1 MSKTANP
8 LEGWQSAGSHVG
20 EILGRNDEAFFLKNG
35 TVFFTNVSTATMY
48 SNLLLSKK
56 TIFCCCSRPRGL
68 IWVAVIW
75 QDKGDNYPNC
85 SKQCIKCRNMKAIS
99 RAESLADAI
108 AGNFTYI
115 NRGATQVLLGGSNA
129 SSSEFCVNWEGN
141 NIWLDG
147 EGYFHSIAHAW
158 DGKPSDYPQVDG
170 KGCCTQP
177 AIGYAN
183 ESMAAAECNRIAGY
197 RCTAYGGHTYSMDG
211 LVWYVSPAPAY
222 TNAIRYTEGSVVEYK
237 ARERPHLIFDDN
249 NEPLLLG
256 NAVCLSRRNWMDT
269 GFLIGHDHSFVQLVP
284 LNSKSDDVA
293 AKLIAAAVGLAG
305 SSPLSAAASTDG
317 MYWLESP
324 LSKVLVNDTAPANW
338 SRHWP
343 LPVAGGDSPSGAPQ
357 LGKGNGQDSGSE
369 PRGPVLGIDL
379 AAQTGE
385 AEAWQV
391 ALHRRPSCLASV
403 SLGCQPAPAS
413 SGSKSGSC
421 GASNRR
427 STA

>member
-1 MSKTANP
+1 
-8 LEGWQSAGSHVG
+8 
-20 EILGRNDEAFFLKNG
+20 
-35 TVFFTNVSTATMY
+35 
-48 SNLLLSKK
+48 
-56 TIFCCCSRPRGL
+56 
-68 IWVAVIW
+68 
-75 QDKGDNYPNC
+75 
-85 SKQCIKCRNMKAIS
+85 MKAIS

-158 DGKPSDYPQVDG
+158 DGRPSDYPQVDG

-211 LVWYVSPAPAY
+211 LVWYVSPVPAY

-293 AKLIAAAVGLAG
+293 AKLIAAAGGLAG

-391 ALHRRPSCLASV
+391 ALRSPSPAVLSSV
-403 SLGCQPAPAS
+403 SVTGLPT
-413 SGSKSGSC
+413 
-421 GASNRR
+421 GASLKWFKVGQLWCEQSEIYSLANSSMWQPDVLLPPSEFADGIVPLDANLTHSVWLRLHVGAGIAPGLYNATVSLEISTSAYQSRR
-427 STA
+427 LTVPLQC